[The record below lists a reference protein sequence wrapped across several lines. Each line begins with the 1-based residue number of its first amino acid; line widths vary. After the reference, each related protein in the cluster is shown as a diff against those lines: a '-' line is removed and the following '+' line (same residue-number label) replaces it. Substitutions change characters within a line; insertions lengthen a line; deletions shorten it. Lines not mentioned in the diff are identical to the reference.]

1 MLREGGLSEAVS
13 AAAEQV
19 PVTGC
24 VSATG
29 DVVHPPVVE
38 HHVPHRVLDFLA
50 LAGEEPL
57 KQNIE
62 RAVFLNPVEADDVSG
77 FLARNLVE
85 LIIIPALEPV
95 VLGPVLLG
103 NLLACGTDDFVSLIT
118 LEILESLDLSESSS
132 HRLGSLL
139 HRGGCMQHI
148 QEEALGLSQEP
159 PALRA

>member
-1 MLREGGLSEAVS
+1 M
-13 AAAEQV
+13 
-19 PVTGC
+19 
-24 VSATG
+24 
-29 DVVHPPVVE
+29 
-38 HHVPHRVLDFLA
+38 
-50 LAGEEPL
+50 

-62 RAVFLNPVEADDVSG
+62 RAVFLNPVEADDVGG

-132 HRLGSLL
+132 HSGLGSLL